1 MAARPDPFGPQR
13 RIADVLSHA
22 ARVIQDAP
30 WELGPSQRVTV
41 DFAPNANVAEVAVHR
56 CDPALLDYARSLHG
70 DRAKV
75 KRDHDDPNLPVRW
88 VEFEHDGLT
97 VVFYRR

>member
-13 RIADVLSHA
+13 RIADVLSHV

-41 DFAPNANVAEVAVHR
+41 DFAPAANETEVQVHGCDAELMMWAWRAHSGSSR
-56 CDPALLDYARSLHG
+56 DYDQTVPRH
-70 DRAKV
+70 
-75 KRDHDDPNLPVRW
+75 